1 MEPLLVLSSR
11 GACSSE
17 ASPPLDWK
25 KMCPIPS
32 EYFFLYE
39 TVILRGIRVKDKI
52 LHPKRCSFCYSLCL
66 SIIVHDPLH
75 SLLDVCRKVIQRYI
89 MLMVY
94 RNGNE

>member
-1 MEPLLVLSSR
+1 MEPLLVLIAHEAR
-11 GACSSE
+11 ARQTE
-17 ASPPLDWK
+17 ASPPLVDWK

-52 LHPKRCSFCYSLCL
+52 LHPKCCFFCYSLCL

-75 SLLDVCRKVIQRYI
+75 SLRDVCRKVIQWYI
-89 MLMVY
+89 MLMV
-94 RNGNE
+94 